1 MAHPLVSVIC
11 LCYNHERFVREAIES
26 VFHQTYSNIQ
36 IIVVDDASTDG
47 SVDEIKKVIPGKSV
61 EYLFLEKNLGNCAAF
76 NRGLALAKGE
86 YVVDFATDD
95 VMLPERITRQIS
107 CFQSLDESYGVIFTD
122 AEYIDA
128 NGKIFREH
136 YNYLFDQ
143 GLLDRVPEGD
153 VYRDVLTT
161 YFIAAPTM
169 LVKKKVFDVMGG
181 YDEKLAYEDFDFWV
195 RSSRIFKYK
204 FLNEKLTRIRRLA
217 KSLSAGAYM
226 QGDKQL
232 HTTYL
237 VCRKALDLNKNAED
251 HAALVHRVR
260 YELRH
265 SVFTGNFTEAGLFY
279 RLLKTMKGKRMI
291 DRTLYGL
298 SVLRIPLSFLRKIY
312 HDIRYGK
319 SEF

>member
-1 MAHPLVSVIC
+1 
-11 LCYNHERFVREAIES
+11 
-26 VFHQTYSNIQ
+26 
-36 IIVVDDASTDG
+36 
-47 SVDEIKKVIPGKSV
+47 
-61 EYLFLEKNLGNCAAF
+61 
-76 NRGLALAKGE
+76 
-86 YVVDFATDD
+86 
-95 VMLPERITRQIS
+95 
-107 CFQSLDESYGVIFTD
+107 
-122 AEYIDA
+122 
-128 NGKIFREH
+128 
-136 YNYLFDQ
+136 
-143 GLLDRVPEGD
+143 
-153 VYRDVLTT
+153 
-161 YFIAAPTM
+161 
-169 LVKKKVFDVMGG
+169 MGG